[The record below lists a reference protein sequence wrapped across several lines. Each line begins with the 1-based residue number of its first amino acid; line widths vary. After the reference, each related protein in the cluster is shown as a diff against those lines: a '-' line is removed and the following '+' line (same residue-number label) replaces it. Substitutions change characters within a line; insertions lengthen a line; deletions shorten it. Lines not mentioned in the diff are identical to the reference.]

1 MCEVAFV
8 QDRQV
13 NTDCTHATNPS
24 GEVGR
29 PWCYV
34 EPQANGLRVP
44 TVPARTCVPCPGGL
58 VRRRLWSNVSWPLA
72 LMTWP
77 SDREFFMKRMAEKP
91 CALDA
96 RLTLAEQQC
105 TGSAAACPRAI
116 LQGARSLCAGL
127 YSVAGTVPRAKQ
139 CGRDLCQSVAACLCL
154 IRAQTCSRWRA

>member
-13 NTDCTHATNPS
+13 NTDCTHATKAVVLC
-24 GEVGR
+24 GAAGKR
-29 PWCYV
+29 PQGSHCASSDLRALPGW
-34 EPQANGLRVP
+34 PRQAS
-44 TVPARTCVPCPGGL
+44 TVVH
-58 VRRRLWSNVSWPLA
+58 VSWPLA